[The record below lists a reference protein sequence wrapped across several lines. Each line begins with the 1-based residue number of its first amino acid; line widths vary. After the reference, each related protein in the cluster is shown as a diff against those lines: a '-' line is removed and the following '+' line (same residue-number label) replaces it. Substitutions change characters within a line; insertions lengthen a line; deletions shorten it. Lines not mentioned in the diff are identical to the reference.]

1 MVRVAGAC
9 PLLTSLLTSPSL
21 TSRLAKSGHN
31 RTLKS
36 CCLLDSLFSFAFDLA
51 RLACKEKIPEVHLKH
66 AMHLE
71 DQVNPLVL

>member
-1 MVRVAGAC
+1 MS
-9 PLLTSLLTSPSL
+9 PLTSASL
-21 TSRLAKSGHN
+21 MSRLVTMGSDRA
-31 RTLKS
+31 LKS

-71 DQVNPLVL
+71 DQVNPLML

>member
-1 MVRVAGAC
+1 MS
-9 PLLTSLLTSPSL
+9 PLTSASPTSGL
-21 TSRLAKSGHN
+21 VIIGRD

-71 DQVNPLVL
+71 DQVNPLML

>member
-1 MVRVAGAC
+1 MS
-9 PLLTSLLTSPSL
+9 PLTSASL
-21 TSRLAKSGHN
+21 TSRLVISRHD

-71 DQVNPLVL
+71 DQVNPFML